1 MIYSILQDN
10 SLTIAFT
17 KPVEETNINVTV
29 NDKVLLF
36 HRYLQLY
43 ITVILRS

>member
-1 MIYSILQDN
+1 MIYSILQEN

-29 NDKVLLF
+29 NDKVF
-36 HRYLQLY
+36 MHRY
-43 ITVILRS
+43 